1 MKFSENILKL
11 PLINGTFPI
20 EHNLQLDSG
29 TTWGAAVGVKILDPV
44 EPDEEAVNVD
54 EDIVL
59 RNIVYW
65 TMWEKYKEIH
75 SKLYLAIIVSLNKLL
90 VTRDL
95 QKEGQ
100 PPTPFEFHSL
110 WNIFYTYTLLVYLF
124 VSN

>member
-11 PLINGTFPI
+11 PLINVTLPI

-59 RNIVYW
+59 RNIENRKPCSQVYW

-75 SKLYLAIIVSLNKLL
+75 SKLYLAIIVSLNKLF
-90 VTRDL
+90 VTRDFSL
-95 QKEGQ
+95 RQNLIFNK
-100 PPTPFEFHSL
+100 FENPLNF
-110 WNIFYTYTLLVYLF
+110 F
-124 VSN
+124 